1 MEHRWQR
8 TRVGLG
14 VALIAAGIGVYGAR
28 WWLQEQLPLL
38 EQWPVL
44 LIVAPALT
52 LGGAS
57 LIVAA
62 RPAPDP
68 RSETEMR
75 PDDER

>member
-52 LGGAS
+52 LAGAS
-57 LIVAA
+57 VIVAA
-62 RPAPDP
+62 RPAP
-68 RSETEMR
+68 EVR

>member
-28 WWLQEQLPLL
+28 RWLQEQLPQL

-52 LGGAS
+52 LGGAA

-62 RPAPDP
+62 CPAPEP
-68 RSETEMR
+68 RSAPEAR
-75 PDDER
+75 AGDPG